1 MDASALRI
9 EFFGDL
15 MRQVNSILF
24 EGEENKRVPFHSW
37 DKVHLLQMGGLMLAH
52 SIVQKGPG
60 MAMLASYVY
69 EFISSGEKSKAVAL
83 VMEDDLQDTPQNK
96 DLSDFLKKVHYVY
109 YIYLYLYYYLH
120 DKRNIPPG
128 ETGYTGNLL
137 SCVLTH
143 FAPSVCH

>member
-24 EGEENKRVPFHSW
+24 EGEEKKHVPFHSW

-60 MAMLASYVY
+60 MPMLASYVY
-69 EFISSGEKSKAVAL
+69 EFISSGEKSRG
-83 VMEDDLQDTPQNK
+83 TR
-96 DLSDFLKKVHYVY
+96 HG
-109 YIYLYLYYYLH
+109 
-120 DKRNIPPG
+120 R
-128 ETGYTGNLL
+128 
-137 SCVLTH
+137 
-143 FAPSVCH
+143 